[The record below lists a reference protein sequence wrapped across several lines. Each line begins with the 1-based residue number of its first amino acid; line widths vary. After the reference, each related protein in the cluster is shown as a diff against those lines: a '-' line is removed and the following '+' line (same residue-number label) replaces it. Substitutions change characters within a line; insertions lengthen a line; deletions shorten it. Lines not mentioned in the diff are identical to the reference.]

1 MVHGRTAYIVACG
14 PRMKGSKP
22 GSVSAW
28 GSAAVSAAVYS
39 GLTVMPSGVTQSR
52 AETSPPGADLAAAFF
67 HCSRV
72 AGWKG
77 VGASALMV
85 GSSVWQQ
92 DVTILRPPAR
102 RRKAARACPG
112 WSLWTAADYA

>member
-1 MVHGRTAYIVACG
+1 MVACG

-22 GSVSAW
+22 GSVSAC

-39 GLTVMPSGVTQSR
+39 GLTVMPSGVVQFS
-52 AETSPPGADLAAAFF
+52 ADTSPPGADLAAALF

-77 VGASALMV
+77 VGASALMAGFLGQGTGRV
-85 GSSVWQQ
+85 NG
-92 DVTILRPPAR
+92 
-102 RRKAARACPG
+102 
-112 WSLWTAADYA
+112 